1 MPAYKNKENGSWYVV
16 TQYTDWTG
24 ERKPKCKRG
33 FATRREALEWEQKFQ
48 QQSAG
53 DLDMS
58 FEAFCEIY
66 TNDLNA
72 RLKESTWQ
80 TKENIIKTK
89 LLPYFGKRKINEI
102 TTKDVI
108 AWQNEL
114 LAYRD
119 EKRNYEVHQGTVLYL
134 ALEDDYQRLQERMSR
149 MFGVEGTDNLHFAVY
164 AKQLGAGLDEQLE
177 KFIREHH
184 DTRLIIIDTLQKI
197 REVSTD
203 AYSYANDYDIVGRMK
218 QFADKNGVCLLLV
231 HHTRKQQAG
240 DKFEMISGTTGLLGC
255 ADGAFLLQ
263 KEKRTDLNATL
274 EIVGRDQPD
283 QKLHLTR
290 DAEKLTWQLD
300 HVETELWKKPPDPL
314 LSKLAAVIAGDTPV
328 WNGSATE
335 LVALLGEDMQPNI
348 LTRRLNVKA
357 GELLNEHGIEYTVKR
372 TRSGSF
378 ISLARKAV

>member
-66 TNDLNA
+66 TNDLKA

-114 LAYRD
+114 LTYRD
-119 EKRNYEVHQGTVLYL
+119 EKRKPYSQTYL
-134 ALEDDYQRLQERMSR
+134 KRCTISSAPFSTTLSGFTISTPIRQRKPETWGQRNGGRCCSGR
-149 MFGVEGTDNLHFAVY
+149 KKNIRNL
-164 AKQLGAGLDEQLE
+164 L
-177 KFIREHH
+177 
-184 DTRLIIIDTLQKI
+184 
-197 REVSTD
+197 
-203 AYSYANDYDIVGRMK
+203 
-218 QFADKNGVCLLLV
+218 
-231 HHTRKQQAG
+231 
-240 DKFEMISGTTGLLGC
+240 
-255 ADGAFLLQ
+255 
-263 KEKRTDLNATL
+263 
-274 EIVGRDQPD
+274 
-283 QKLHLTR
+283 
-290 DAEKLTWQLD
+290 
-300 HVETELWKKPPDPL
+300 
-314 LSKLAAVIAGDTPV
+314 
-328 WNGSATE
+328 
-335 LVALLGEDMQPNI
+335 
-348 LTRRLNVKA
+348 RR
-357 GELLNEHGIEYTVKR
+357 
-372 TRSGSF
+372 
-378 ISLARKAV
+378 

>member
-66 TNDLNA
+66 TNDLKA

-119 EKRNYEVHQGTVLYL
+119 EKRKPYFRPISRRCTISSAPFSTTLS
-134 ALEDDYQRLQERMSR
+134 DFTISTPIRQRKPETWGQRNGGRCCSGR
-149 MFGVEGTDNLHFAVY
+149 KKNIRNL
-164 AKQLGAGLDEQLE
+164 L
-177 KFIREHH
+177 
-184 DTRLIIIDTLQKI
+184 
-197 REVSTD
+197 
-203 AYSYANDYDIVGRMK
+203 
-218 QFADKNGVCLLLV
+218 
-231 HHTRKQQAG
+231 
-240 DKFEMISGTTGLLGC
+240 
-255 ADGAFLLQ
+255 
-263 KEKRTDLNATL
+263 
-274 EIVGRDQPD
+274 
-283 QKLHLTR
+283 
-290 DAEKLTWQLD
+290 
-300 HVETELWKKPPDPL
+300 
-314 LSKLAAVIAGDTPV
+314 
-328 WNGSATE
+328 
-335 LVALLGEDMQPNI
+335 
-348 LTRRLNVKA
+348 RR
-357 GELLNEHGIEYTVKR
+357 
-372 TRSGSF
+372 
-378 ISLARKAV
+378 

>member
-119 EKRNYEVHQGTVLYL
+119 EKRKGSPFKTLLV
-134 ALEDDYQRLQERMSR
+134 
-149 MFGVEGTDNLHFAVY
+149 VY
-164 AKQLGAGLDEQLE
+164 PLW
-177 KFIREHH
+177 
-184 DTRLIIIDTLQKI
+184 TRKSITRTKILQKTLKI
-197 REVSTD
+197 LC
-203 AYSYANDYDIVGRMK
+203 GR
-218 QFADKNGVCLLLV
+218 CS
-231 HHTRKQQAG
+231 
-240 DKFEMISGTTGLLGC
+240 E
-255 ADGAFLLQ
+255 
-263 KEKRTDLNATL
+263 
-274 EIVGRDQPD
+274 
-283 QKLHLTR
+283 
-290 DAEKLTWQLD
+290 
-300 HVETELWKKPPDPL
+300 
-314 LSKLAAVIAGDTPV
+314 
-328 WNGSATE
+328 
-335 LVALLGEDMQPNI
+335 
-348 LTRRLNVKA
+348 
-357 GELLNEHGIEYTVKR
+357 
-372 TRSGSF
+372 
-378 ISLARKAV
+378 